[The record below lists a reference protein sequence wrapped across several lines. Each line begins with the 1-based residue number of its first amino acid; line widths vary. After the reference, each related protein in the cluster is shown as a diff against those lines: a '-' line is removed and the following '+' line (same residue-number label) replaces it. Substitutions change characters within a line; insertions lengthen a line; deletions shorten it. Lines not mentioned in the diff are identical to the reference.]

1 VKRLLLLGALALA
14 GALAFSASA
23 LAAFSLTIGTA
34 PGFSVTLTGADQTP
48 TYTVPLTVTNTG
60 GTANGGWN
68 LTITST
74 RFATGG
80 GATFATTASAVTGV
94 AVGTCSG
101 GGCNQPVNA
110 IAYPVSV
117 PAASTAPAAVKFFNA
132 AANSGGGTVTV
143 TPTVS
148 VAVPGNSFA
157 GTYTSTLTISLNTGP

>member
-1 VKRLLLLGALALA
+1 MKRRLLVGILTLVS
-14 GALAFSASA
+14 ALAFSAGA
-23 LAAFSLTIGTA
+23 LATFSVSIGTA
-34 PGFSVTLTGADQTP
+34 PSFSVTLDGADQAP

-74 RFATGG
+74 QFATGG
-80 GATFATTASAVTGV
+80 GPTFPTTASVVTGV
-94 AVGTCSG
+94 AVATCSG

-110 IAYPVSV
+110 ITYPVSV
-117 PAASTAPAAVKFFNA
+117 PAASTAPVAVKFFNA
-132 AANSGGGTVTV
+132 ATNSGKGTVTV

-157 GTYTSTLTISLNTGP
+157 GTYSSTLTISLVSGP